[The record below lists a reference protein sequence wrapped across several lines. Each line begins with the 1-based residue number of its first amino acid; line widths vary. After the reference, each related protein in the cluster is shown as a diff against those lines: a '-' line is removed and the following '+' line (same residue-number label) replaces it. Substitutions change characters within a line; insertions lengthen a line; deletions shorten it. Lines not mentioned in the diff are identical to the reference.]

1 VTSFYFLLFS
11 LSLNHGIYKLN
22 LTCLLRSVR
31 GFLQS
36 SEPGGC
42 IAIGLEQFLLMS
54 CSLFAFFFM
63 IRKW

>member
-1 VTSFYFLLFS
+1 MTSFYFLLFS
-11 LSLNHGIYKLN
+11 LFLNHRIGKLN

-31 GFLQS
+31 SFLQS

-54 CSLFAFFFM
+54 YSLFASFFM
-63 IRKW
+63 IRK